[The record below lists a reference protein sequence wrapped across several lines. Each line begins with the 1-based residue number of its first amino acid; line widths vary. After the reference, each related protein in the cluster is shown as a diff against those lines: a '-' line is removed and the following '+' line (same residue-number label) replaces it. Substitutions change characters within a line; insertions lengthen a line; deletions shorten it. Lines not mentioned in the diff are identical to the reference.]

1 MARAAKVVVM
11 ASAPSAA
18 TAPAVAAATATV
30 TTVLAVHAEYAHR
43 HPASLPVGI
52 VTQCWAHRRATVRVR
67 ADGRM
72 EVA

>member
-1 MARAAKVVVM
+1 MPMGLGGK
-11 ASAPSAA
+11 
-18 TAPAVAAATATV
+18 

>member
-1 MARAAKVVVM
+1 MGLGGK
-11 ASAPSAA
+11 
-18 TAPAVAAATATV
+18 

-52 VTQCWAHRRATVRVR
+52 VVQCWAHRRATVRVR